1 MCTSVGVHAY
11 LGRGTMTFS
20 TAKPQYL
27 RHATCTIL
35 FFLKIFL
42 PFSLDFACAIV
53 YLCIT
58 TNNLNNAMSIK
69 YEIHSIY
76 WLDEDNGYS
85 LNLRTYD
92 EAE

>member
-1 MCTSVGVHAY
+1 
-11 LGRGTMTFS
+11 
-20 TAKPQYL
+20 
-27 RHATCTIL
+27 
-35 FFLKIFL
+35 
-42 PFSLDFACAIV
+42 
-53 YLCIT
+53 
-58 TNNLNNAMSIK
+58 MSIK